1 MKCKKRKRKKGTTFF
16 SDCRPFIYNACPTP
30 PLPPLHDY
38 HCAPSLLCSLHSSF
52 PEAAADVSA
61 AILLLRVESPTY
73 SLRTPANGPTNE
85 KLAPVGNRKFGPIT
99 IEDLRFSFHVHDR
112 QIQNCR
118 LRKQKSLF

>member
-1 MKCKKRKRKKGTTFF
+1 MKCRKRKERKEQHFF
-16 SDCRPFIYNACPTP
+16 SDCTPFISNACPTP

-38 HCAPSLLCSLHSSF
+38 HCAPPLLCSLHSSF
-52 PEAAADVSA
+52 PEAAAVASA
-61 AILLLRVESPTY
+61 AILLLRVESPTS

-85 KLAPVGNRKFGPIT
+85 KLAPVGNRKFRPIT
-99 IEDLRFSFHVHDR
+99 IEDLRFSFHVYDR